1 MKIITLDDFIDTY
14 FKILQR
20 GKGFFFSKF
29 TLNKEKR
36 TKSAFN
42 STAFISSNFWSI
54 PMVRKRWN
62 SLISGDKDVDY
73 IEYLIQTFLKNK
85 SNLRLLSLGSGTS
98 NDEIKLAKHTSI
110 FKEVICIDIA
120 DNLLQIGA
128 KKASEEK
135 VGNIKFIT
143 KNIDKF
149 EFKENE
155 FVVGENWYLKHDYN
169 LSTHPH
175 SKGKVEGQIDFIL
188 LSKYGILIIEVK
200 GGGLRVDDQ
209 DNYFSFNKA
218 NPGGYKT
225 QNPFNQAKEYTHTL
239 KELIDEGVFIY
250 RAIVLPHEA
259 GFQLRGP
266 QLEGYKNLLFSKK
279 DFENLKGGEDDKAI
293 NKLFYDFI
301 LNLAKTSRSKI
312 LRELNPSWSNEKI
325 NKKIFEKYPEL
336 SSKKIKSLKSQLF
349 PAQSSYGYN
358 PERINSEIILKEN
371 YETLKGLKRNRKVII
386 QGAPGTGKTVIA
398 KKFLA
403 ENILMQQKGI
413 YYCANKLIKS
423 KIEHAII
430 RDYGIDNSLIKFKVY
445 HENAINE
452 NVSNEIDFV
461 IFDEA
466 QEYFNKGLFELI
478 EKFEQKMEHPKLLVL
493 YDPKQ
498 TIIYNFSDISFYTDF
513 YIENSFTHYLFD
525 ETYRCGQN
533 KNIITISNN
542 ILHSKKTKEDKIKQ
556 EVVGKASDVAV
567 KLIDKKKNKQL
578 RFPFGKK
585 KSLQRR

>member
-1 MKIITLDDFIDTY
+1 MPVTLLNNYPENNLEKSITKID
-14 FKILQR
+14 
-20 GKGFFFSKF
+20 
-29 TLNKEKR
+29 
-36 TKSAFN
+36 N
-42 STAFISSNFWSI
+42 SPLYGEIW
-54 PMVRKRWN
+54 
-62 SLISGDKDVDY
+62 LYD
-73 IEYLIQTFLKNK
+73 QFLKFNEYK
-85 SNLRLLSLGSGTS
+85 LL
-98 NDEIKLAKHTSI
+98 
-110 FKEVICIDIA
+110 
-120 DNLLQIGA
+120 
-128 KKASEEK
+128 
-135 VGNIKFIT
+135 
-143 KNIDKF
+143 
-149 EFKENE
+149 ENE
-155 FVVGENWYLKHDYN
+155 SWFLKHDYN
-169 LSTHPH
+169 LSTHPA
-175 SKGKVEGQIDFIL
+175 SKGKVEGQIDFVL
-188 LSKYGILIIEVK
+188 LSKYGILIFEVK
-200 GGGLRVDDQ
+200 GGGLKVDNSDQ
-209 DNYFSFNKA
+209 YFSFNKA
-218 NPGGYKT
+218 NLRGYKT

-312 LRELNPSWSNEKI
+312 LRELNPSWSSEKI

-336 SSKKIKSLKSQLF
+336 SSKKIKSLKAQLF

-386 QGAPGTGKTVIA
+386 QGAPGTGKTVLA

-452 NVSNEIDFV
+452 NVSDEIGFI

-513 YIENSFTHYLFD
+513 YIENGFTHYLFD

-542 ILHSKKTKEDKIKQ
+542 ILHSKKTKEDKI
-556 EVVGKASDVAV
+556 VVSLENKLKLIKEIIDERIFLNSEKIILVHSKIIDSFKEIAEDYYKDNLEELLDNNINIPSAKIRYATPIKYRGLENKSVYLITDELNEKSKVQNYVAV
-567 KLIDKKKNKQL
+567 TRAMEAVKIILWRK
-578 RFPFGKK
+578 
-585 KSLQRR
+585 

>member
-1 MKIITLDDFIDTY
+1 MPVTLLNNYPENNLEKSIIKKD
-14 FKILQR
+14 
-20 GKGFFFSKF
+20 
-29 TLNKEKR
+29 
-36 TKSAFN
+36 N
-42 STAFISSNFWSI
+42 SPLYGEIW
-54 PMVRKRWN
+54 
-62 SLISGDKDVDY
+62 LYD
-73 IEYLIQTFLKNK
+73 QFLKFNEYK
-85 SNLRLLSLGSGTS
+85 LL
-98 NDEIKLAKHTSI
+98 
-110 FKEVICIDIA
+110 
-120 DNLLQIGA
+120 
-128 KKASEEK
+128 
-135 VGNIKFIT
+135 
-143 KNIDKF
+143 
-149 EFKENE
+149 ENE
-155 FVVGENWYLKHDYN
+155 SWFLKHDYN
-169 LSTHPH
+169 LSTHPA
-175 SKGKVEGQIDFIL
+175 SKGKVEGQIDFVL
-188 LSKYGILIIEVK
+188 LSKYGILIFEVK
-200 GGGLRVDDQ
+200 GGGLKVDNSDQ
-209 DNYFSFNKA
+209 YFSFNKA
-218 NPGGYKT
+218 NPEGYKT

-279 DFENLKGGEDDKAI
+279 DFENLKEGEDDKAI

-386 QGAPGTGKTVIA
+386 QGAPGTGKTVLA

-403 ENILMQQKGI
+403 EHILMQQKGI

-445 HENAINE
+445 YENAINE
-452 NVSNEIDFV
+452 NLSNEIDFI

-466 QEYFNKGLFELI
+466 QEYFNKGLFEYI

-513 YIENSFTHYLFD
+513 YIENGFTHYLFD

-542 ILHSKKTKEDKIKQ
+542 ILYSKKTKEDKI
-556 EVVGKASDVAV
+556 VVSLENKLKVIKEIIDERIFLNSEKIILIHSKIIDSFKEIAEDYYKDDLEELLENNINIPSAKIRFTTPIKYRGLENKSVYLITDELNEKSKVQNYVAV
-567 KLIDKKKNKQL
+567 TRAMEAVKIILW
-578 RFPFGKK
+578 
-585 KSLQRR
+585 